1 VTGADAALFAG
12 LIVALFFFL
21 WLDLHFFARGRE
33 ANFREAVLWSIGWLV
48 LSLLAAIPVL
58 LLEGTPADAP
68 LRIAVVAAQ
77 DVGYGLARMWETL
90 AEPRPVQT
98 AVFRSRA
105 MALAWLAAA
114 GISEAELP
122 PVP

>member
-1 VTGADAALFAG
+1 MPPPGRSRAASRSSAIGSPKCMKRPPLQVPTAKCPSIGLTLLRSRAVTGADAALFAG

-58 LLEGTPADAP
+58 L
-68 LRIAVVAAQ
+68 
-77 DVGYGLARMWETL
+77 
-90 AEPRPVQT
+90 
-98 AVFRSRA
+98 
-105 MALAWLAAA
+105 
-114 GISEAELP
+114 
-122 PVP
+122 